1 MKRILVFIIIVAM
14 LLLAAVVGSRNT
26 ELVTVNYLVAQSD
39 MKMATLMMIML
50 LLGFFLG
57 VLGMFST
64 YLSSRLKL
72 NVLKRK
78 LARISQDK

>member
-1 MKRILVFIIIVAM
+1 MKRILLFIIVVAA

-26 ELVTVNYLVAQSD
+26 GVVTVNYLVAQSE

-50 LLGFFLG
+50 LIGFFLG
-57 VLGMFST
+57 VLGMFSG

-72 NVLKRK
+72 NILKRK
-78 LARISQDK
+78 LAKVSQEK